1 MSYISSELI
10 RSARERKK
18 LTQAALAQTL
28 HISDKT
34 VSKWE
39 TVRGLPDIAI
49 LPELAQA
56 LQVSVPEL
64 LTGVCAQNQNTAGNM
79 HRSRFYVCPVCGNVI
94 HAMGEGSFSCHGIQL
109 PLLEPEE
116 GNPEHALKTEMV
128 DGEYYVTMDHPMTK
142 THYISFAAYVT
153 TDTLYL
159 TKLYP
164 EQDMAV
170 RFPKRG
176 RGELYV
182 YCNRHGLFRA
192 AL

>member
-39 TVRGLPDIAI
+39 TGRGLPDIAI

-153 TDTLYL
+153 TDTL
-159 TKLYP
+159 
-164 EQDMAV
+164 
-170 RFPKRG
+170 
-176 RGELYV
+176 
-182 YCNRHGLFRA
+182 
-192 AL
+192 

>member
-1 MSYISSELI
+1 
-10 RSARERKK
+10 
-18 LTQAALAQTL
+18 
-28 HISDKT
+28 
-34 VSKWE
+34 
-39 TVRGLPDIAI
+39 
-49 LPELAQA
+49 
-56 LQVSVPEL
+56 
-64 LTGVCAQNQNTAGNM
+64 
-79 HRSRFYVCPVCGNVI
+79 
-94 HAMGEGSFSCHGIQL
+94 
-109 PLLEPEE
+109 
-116 GNPEHALKTEMV
+116 
-128 DGEYYVTMDHPMTK
+128 MTK

-170 RFPKRG
+170 HFPKRG